1 MGFFSKLFGGKAAST
16 PSTPATEQETKTLS
30 ETQENIPDS
39 QENKNPAPIQYGT
52 RMPIDAVYAYIE
64 YDYED
69 QGYSDAMCN
78 VDSSYKESKK
88 QIIKNGLKRLF
99 EQVSLRYKSDLR
111 DIEVQIEIVEQQGM
125 TTTASSLKARKETFL
140 EHMRIMKE
148 MEVALDREEQQMLS
162 MINSYER
169 GFLKGLAAKTDT
181 LLRNDR

>member
-1 MGFFSKLFGGKAAST
+1 MGFFSKLFGNKSAGTAQA
-16 PSTPATEQETKTLS
+16 PATEQEGKTLS
-30 ETQENIPDS
+30 ETQEGIADGSEAN
-39 QENKNPAPIQYGT
+39 NPPPIHYGT

-78 VDSSYKESKK
+78 VDNSYKESKK

-111 DIEVQIEIVEQQGM
+111 DVEVQIEIVEQQGM
-125 TTTASSLKARKETFL
+125 TNTASSLKARKETFL

-148 MEVALDREEQQMLS
+148 MEVALDRGEQQMLS